1 MLDDNYVE
9 IDLKIKDHQGQ
20 DRELSKGFI
29 TIRGTANRSLEKCEV
44 ERKSLATRLSTV
56 DLLYAVVTDA
66 VEATVAIKVLRG
78 NFEGTI
84 TAHTSSIQKRI
95 VLYDSKIAGTR
106 TSDGGFLRLMRHAA
120 SVSVNDKLI
129 IEAKTGDGKSV
140 RRTDFTPKGN
150 GYNEDTITV
159 GTTKICLM
167 VAWSIMD
174 P

>member
-20 DRELSKGFI
+20 DRELSKGII

-95 VLYDSKIAGTR
+95 VLYDSKIAGIRTR
-106 TSDGGFLRLMRHAA
+106 DGGFLRLMRHAV
-120 SVSVNDKLI
+120 SVSVNDVLT

-140 RRTDFTPKGN
+140 RRIDFTPKGN
-150 GYNEDTITV
+150 NFSEE
-159 GTTKICLM
+159 
-167 VAWSIMD
+167 
-174 P
+174 

>member
-78 NFEGTI
+78 NFEGI
-84 TAHTSSIQKRI
+84 TAQCPH
-95 VLYDSKIAGTR
+95 
-106 TSDGGFLRLMRHAA
+106 
-120 SVSVNDKLI
+120 
-129 IEAKTGDGKSV
+129 
-140 RRTDFTPKGN
+140 
-150 GYNEDTITV
+150 
-159 GTTKICLM
+159 
-167 VAWSIMD
+167 
-174 P
+174 